1 MAYDI
6 FLFMK
11 TDARH
16 TPDYSNKWKYF
27 AIGATAAFMGTLDSS
42 IVNVALPTLANDFNA
57 DVKLVAW
64 VVQSYLLTLT
74 ALMLIGGRLLD
85 IWGERKLFVIGFTL
99 FTIGSALCTFS
110 VSIYML
116 IFSRVFQGLG
126 GAVLMS
132 SNMGLI
138 AKAFPPNQRGRVLGI
153 IGTVVSIGLATG
165 PPLGGLLIDA
175 LGWRSI
181 FYINL
186 PIGLAAVIFSL
197 KILANK
203 PTVDADHKFDWHGS
217 ILIVLGLC
225 SLFLGLNYGLDY
237 GWGDLRVLVTIPFSM
252 IILFIFLINETRVSH
267 PILKLSLFRNRY
279 FSQSCGTSFLAF
291 IGMMSSSILMPFYL
305 QNALGFAPR
314 EVGLFVMTVPASM
327 FLVAPLAGWLSDLIG
342 TRIPATSGLGIL
354 AIALFSLSSLDL
366 NSTHFDIIWRL
377 CLVGIGMGIFA
388 SPNANAI
395 LSSVSKRNVGLAS
408 GLGALMRT
416 SGITF
421 GIAVSVTL
429 FTYFRNQFAGG
440 IVTTDPQMY
449 VTGMQPVFIA
459 AAVVIGINMIVSV
472 TRGKRPKVD

>member
-1 MAYDI
+1 MR
-6 FLFMK
+6 
-11 TDARH
+11 TDSQH
-16 TPDYSNKWKYF
+16 TPDFSNKWKYF
-27 AIGATAAFMGTLDSS
+27 AIGATAAFMGTLDAS

-85 IWGERKLFVIGFTL
+85 IWGERKLFAIGFAL
-99 FTIGSALCTFS
+99 FTIGSLLCTFS

-138 AKAFPPNQRGRVLGI
+138 AKAFSPGQRGRVLGI

-165 PPLGGLLIDA
+165 PPLGGFLIGT

-186 PIGLAAVIFSL
+186 PIGIAAIIYSL
-197 KILANK
+197 RVLANK
-203 PTVDADHKFDWHGS
+203 PGIGDDHKFDWSGS
-217 ILIVLGLC
+217 IFIILGLC
-225 SLFLGLNYGLDY
+225 SLFLGLNFGLDY
-237 GWGDLRVLVTIPFSM
+237 GWSDLRVIFAVLFSM
-252 IILFIFLINETRVSH
+252 IVLFTFLVNEKQVSH
-267 PILKLSLFRNRY
+267 PIVNLSLFLNRY
-279 FSQSCGTSFLAF
+279 FTQSCATSFLAF

-305 QNALGFAPR
+305 QNALGFAPQK
-314 EVGLFVMTVPASM
+314 VGLFIMAVPASM
-327 FLVAPLAGWLSDLIG
+327 LLVAPLAGWISDLIG
-342 TRIPATSGLGIL
+342 TRIPATAGLGVL
-354 AIALFSLSSLDL
+354 SIALYSLASLDL
-366 NSTHFDIIWRL
+366 NSSNIDIIWRL

-395 LSSVSKRNVGLAS
+395 LSSVSKRHVGLAS
-408 GLGALMRT
+408 GLAALMRT

-421 GIAVSVTL
+421 GIALSVTI
-429 FTYFRNQFAGG
+429 FTYFRNQFTGG
-440 IVTTDPQMY
+440 SIGNDPQMY
-449 VTGMQPVFIA
+449 VTGMQPVFLITA
-459 AAVVIGINMIVSV
+459 ALIGLNMIVSV
-472 TRGKRPKVD
+472 TRGKRPKIEMN